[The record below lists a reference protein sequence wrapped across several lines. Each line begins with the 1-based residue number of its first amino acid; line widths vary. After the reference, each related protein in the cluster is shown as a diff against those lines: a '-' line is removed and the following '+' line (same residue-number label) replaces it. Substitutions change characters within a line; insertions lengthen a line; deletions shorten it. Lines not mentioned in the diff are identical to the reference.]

1 MVCFFYNFFL
11 LVIQSLETMRE
22 ETHEREREHK
32 PKINLDFFSFRSTIL
47 VPKITQKSKN
57 PIPFQNLLSIP
68 LLINNL
74 VLSLEGC
81 CLPTASGPSRTK
93 GNLLW
98 RHTTVQAITF

>member
-1 MVCFFYNFFL
+1 MFFYYFFL

-32 PKINLDFFSFRSTIL
+32 PKINLEFFSFRSTIL

-57 PIPFQNLLSIP
+57 PIPFQNLLFIP
-68 LLINNL
+68 LLINYL

-81 CLPTASGPSRTK
+81 CLPAASGPSRTK